1 MWGRGWFQKS
11 PPPPKKKKKIWRE
24 KGTSYIGS
32 KQISCHIPLLIN
44 KKCTPFPYSNG
55 TFLALW
61 EGRERAFMLKA
72 LNVCKTI
79 RYTAYTCMFTKKKE
93 YLLFLFL
100 YSAQGNTKG
109 RGPPL
114 LFYCRARMRPRNFL
128 LRLKLPAPATQV
140 IGEQAAD
147 AAP

>member
-1 MWGRGWFQKS
+1 
-11 PPPPKKKKKIWRE
+11 
-24 KGTSYIGS
+24 
-32 KQISCHIPLLIN
+32 
-44 KKCTPFPYSNG
+44 
-55 TFLALW
+55 
-61 EGRERAFMLKA
+61 MLKA

-79 RYTAYTCMFTKKKE
+79 RYTEYTCIFTNKNE

-109 RGPPL
+109 RGLPI
-114 LFYCRARMRPRNFL
+114 LFYSRVRMRPRNFS